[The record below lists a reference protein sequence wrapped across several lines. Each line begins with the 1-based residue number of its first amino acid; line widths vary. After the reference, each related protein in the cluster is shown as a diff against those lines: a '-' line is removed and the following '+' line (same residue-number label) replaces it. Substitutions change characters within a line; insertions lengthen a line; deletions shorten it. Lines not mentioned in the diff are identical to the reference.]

1 MKFNFHKVS
10 KCAYAA
16 CAVSK
21 IVVCSK
27 VVDPEGNPLWRGE
40 MTVSNDAGNRYY
52 KEKRG
57 NFRIL
62 VKSGTKRIVMIVK
75 GKFQGLLE
83 DTRKVFELH
92 ERQCL
97 LYHRSSKEIACD
109 QIPSEQEKSIPLEGS
124 GGRPNF
130 VDLDIPANTFL
141 TADGRLYTGE
151 ITASIGVVDPRSE
164 ADVTAA
170 SGDFSAIDDNG
181 EVVALGSVAMLRQVF

>member
-1 MKFNFHKVS
+1 
-10 KCAYAA
+10 
-16 CAVSK
+16 
-21 IVVCSK
+21 
-27 VVDPEGNPLWRGE
+27 
-40 MTVSNDAGNRYY
+40 MTVSNDAGSRYY

-62 VKSGTKRIVMIVK
+62 VKSGTKQIVLIIK
-75 GKFQGLLE
+75 AKFQ
-83 DTRKVFELH
+83 VFELH
-92 ERQCL
+92 EGQCL
-97 LYHRSSKEIACD
+97 LYHRSSKEIARD
-109 QIPSEQEKSIPLEGS
+109 QIPSEQEKSIPLEES

-181 EVVALGSVAMLRQVF
+181 EVVALGSVGMLRQVF

>member
-1 MKFNFHKVS
+1 MLEAVEKKWNSPNSVWNSTFRKVS
-10 KCAYAA
+10 KCACAV

-27 VVDPEGNPLWRGE
+27 VVDPEGNPLWQGE
-40 MTVSNDAGNRYY
+40 MTVSNDAGSRYY

-62 VKSGTKRIVMIVK
+62 VKSGTKQIVLIIK
-75 GKFQGLLE
+75 AKFQ
-83 DTRKVFELH
+83 VFELH
-92 ERQCL
+92 EGQCL

-130 VDLDIPANTFL
+130 VDLGIPLNTFL
-141 TADGRLYTGE
+141 TADGRLYIGE
-151 ITASIGVVDPRSE
+151 ITASIRWLILE
-164 ADVTAA
+164 ARQTWQQP
-170 SGDFSAIDDNG
+170 
-181 EVVALGSVAMLRQVF
+181 LGSFRR